1 MFDQSDRVYDR
12 WKDDLY
18 DLSDDAFLV
27 RYGKTKR
34 ASVTATVTTSL
45 TGASDVSET
54 GA

>member
-34 ASVTATVTTSL
+34 ASVASVAPTRL
-45 TGASDVSET
+45 TGASDVSGT